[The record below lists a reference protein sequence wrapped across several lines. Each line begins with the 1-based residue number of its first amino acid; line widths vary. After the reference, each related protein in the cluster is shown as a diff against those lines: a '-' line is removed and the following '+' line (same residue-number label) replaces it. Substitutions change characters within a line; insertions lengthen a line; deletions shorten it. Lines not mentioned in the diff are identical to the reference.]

1 MNSLSTEFQWPIMMP
16 RKEQIRYMKKK
27 KKRKIALK
35 DESTDVT
42 EKRILIV

>member
-1 MNSLSTEFQWPIMMP
+1 MAYNDAEKGTN
-16 RKEQIRYMKKK
+16 QIHEKKK